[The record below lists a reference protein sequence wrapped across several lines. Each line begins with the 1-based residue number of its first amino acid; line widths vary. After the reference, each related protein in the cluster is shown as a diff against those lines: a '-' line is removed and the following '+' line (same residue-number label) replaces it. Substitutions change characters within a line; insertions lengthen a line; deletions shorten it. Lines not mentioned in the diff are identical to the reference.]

1 MMMGNQ
7 IDTGL
12 LHIPSSE
19 PVVIFAIILLSILL
33 SQTIFQKIKLP
44 AIIGYILAGMALGPH
59 GWGILQNDSSIQ
71 LFGTAGL
78 LFIMF
83 VAGLDL
89 NLQEFKHTAYKSI
102 VFGLLTFFIPLG
114 LGFVSCRTL
123 LHLEPLPSFLVS
135 IMFSTHTLIAYPIVS
150 RFGIAKNEAV
160 AITIGGT
167 IITDTLVLMLLAF
180 IASGYGNFSNSI
192 TWLRIVLSG
201 IIVAFLILWLY
212 PKALRW
218 LLRNIE
224 GEKLIPL
231 VFIFFM
237 IFLAGILAKVAS
249 LEPIIG
255 AFLAGLALNKTIS
268 GNRELM
274 NNIELIGN
282 TLFIPFFLI
291 GVGMVIDPN
300 LLTEGSL
307 VIKVAVILTLAAL
320 IGKFFAAHLTR
331 FIFKYSS
338 VQGNLIFGLSSTHAA
353 ATLAVIFIGFNLGII
368 DVYILNGTIILILL
382 TCLIGSIVADNAS
395 RKIHLSEEYTLPEVP
410 AFPER
415 ILVPVANPQSLK
427 SLIELA
433 IVLKHPGSDEPIYP
447 ISIVEDNELV
457 QQNILKSRKDLDNII
472 RNISLNEARIQ
483 PLVRVDV
490 NIVSGIIRGIKET
503 MASMIVMGWGGSL
516 KSSERIFGSILQK
529 IISETSQTIVVSKI
543 KQSIFIFKNI
553 TILCP
558 PNTEYESGF
567 IYWVS
572 KILILANKIQASLEF
587 KTSKE
592 LLPIFL
598 SIAKIWKI
606 NPSIKNT
613 IYTDWE
619 SAFDAS
625 TRLKTDSL
633 FIIVA
638 AREDTISYL
647 PVFDSLPQ
655 RLNQLSNKLSFILL
669 FPEQAEMIKGTGVI
683 PASEI
688 HISPIMSQMEN
699 FKKLSKKLMK
709 TLHKKSSHE

>member
-1 MMMGNQ
+1 MENQ

-12 LHIPSSE
+12 LHIPATE
-19 PVVIFAIILLSILL
+19 PIVIFAIILLSILL
-33 SQTIFQKIKLP
+33 SQTIFRKIKLP
-44 AIIGYILAGMALGPH
+44 AIIGYILAGIALGPN

-71 LFGTAGL
+71 LFGNAGL

-102 VFGLLTFFIPLG
+102 IFGLLTFSIPLS
-114 LGFVSCRTL
+114 LGFISCRTL
-123 LHLEPLPSFLVS
+123 LHLDKLPSFLVS

-150 RFGIAKNEAV
+150 RFGITKNEAV

-180 IASGYGNFSNSI
+180 IASGYGNSSNSLV
-192 TWLRIVLSG
+192 WLKIVISG

-218 LLRNIE
+218 LLRHIE

-231 VFIFFM
+231 IFIFFM
-237 IFLAGILAKVAS
+237 IFLAGILAKAAK

-255 AFLAGLALNKTIS
+255 AFLAGLALNRTLS

-282 TLFIPFFLI
+282 TLFIPFFLLGI
-291 GVGMVIDPN
+291 GMVIDPH
-300 LLTEGSL
+300 LMTEGSL
-307 VIKVAVILTLAAL
+307 VIKVALILTLAAL
-320 IGKFFAAHLTR
+320 IGKYFAAQLTR
-331 FIFKYSS
+331 FIFRYSS

-353 ATLAVIFIGFNLGII
+353 ATLAVIFIGFRMGII

-382 TCLIGSIVADNAS
+382 TCLTGSIVTDRAS
-395 RKIHLSEEYTLPEVP
+395 RKIHLAEEYTLPEVS
-410 AFPER
+410 ALPER
-415 ILVPVANPQSLK
+415 ILVPVANPQSLQ
-427 SLIELA
+427 SLLELA

-447 ISIVEDNELV
+447 ISIVEDNDQV
-457 QQNILKSRKDLDNII
+457 QQNILKSRKNLDNII
-472 RNISLNEARIQ
+472 QHISLSEVKIQ

-516 KSSERIFGSILQK
+516 KTSERIFGSILQK
-529 IISETSQTIVVSKI
+529 IISETEQTTLVSRI
-543 KQSIFIFKNI
+543 KQPVFIFKNI
-553 TILCP
+553 NVLCP
-558 PNTEYESGF
+558 PNAEYEVGF

-572 KILILANKIQASLEF
+572 KILIMAYRIQATLEF
-587 KTSKE
+587 KTSKD
-592 LLPIFL
+592 LLPVF
-598 SIAKIWKI
+598 STIARRWKI
-606 NPSIKNT
+606 NPSLKNT
-613 IYTDWE
+613 IYSDWE
-619 SAFDAS
+619 TGFESS
-625 TRLKTDSL
+625 SYSKTDDL
-633 FIIVA
+633 FVIVA
-638 AREDTISYL
+638 ARKDTISFL

-655 RLNQLSNKLSFILL
+655 RLNHLPENLNFILL
-669 FPEQAEMIKGTGVI
+669 FPEQVEKMKGTGVI
-683 PASEI
+683 PVSEI

-699 FKKLSKKLMK
+699 LKKISKKVMK
-709 TLHKKSSHE
+709 SVQKKSSHE